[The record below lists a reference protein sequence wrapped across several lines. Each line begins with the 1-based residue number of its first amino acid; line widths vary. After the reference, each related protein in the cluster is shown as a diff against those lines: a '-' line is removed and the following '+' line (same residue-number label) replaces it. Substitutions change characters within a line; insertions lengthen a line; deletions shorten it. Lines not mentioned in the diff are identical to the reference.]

1 MRVSVEVSGTVLR
14 EMQHAA
20 GECRK
25 GHAIRNLAM
34 EALVLRKRRM
44 MTEKL
49 VSGAW
54 SVKLP
59 AAIGRGKDRA
69 LRPR

>member
-1 MRVSVEVSGTVLR
+1 MKVSVEVSDNELR
-14 EMQHAA
+14 EIQRVA

-25 GHAIRNLAM
+25 GPAIRNLAM
-34 EALVLRKRRM
+34 EALMLHKRRA

-49 VSGAW
+49 VSGEW

-59 AAIGRGKDRA
+59 ASIGRGKDRA
-69 LRPR
+69 PWPR